1 MANCGLG
8 WTRLAPYHGGDDG
21 LLLLFLKVHDEVV
34 DLTGH
39 HGGLALHPVDGG
51 GLLLVLWLG
60 LAGHHDGGNVGDAAG
75 GGAVLWLPRP
85 ADHHP
90 GGVVAMWVRVGLS
103 TGLYF

>member
-39 HGGLALHPVDGG
+39 HGGLALHPGDGG
-51 GLLLVLWLG
+51 GLLVVLGLS
-60 LAGHHDGGNVGDAAG
+60 LAGHHHGGGFGDAVE
-75 GGAVLWLPRP
+75 GGALL
-85 ADHHP
+85 
-90 GGVVAMWVRVGLS
+90 
-103 TGLYF
+103 